1 MHRTDNMNLNSA
13 GMRTLSIILALIT
26 LLISCEKSSTTTFHG
41 YTARIAG
48 YDLNC
53 STCILSFPFDSNS
66 VINELGSSPENL
78 YQAVNLNKS
87 DLKVG
92 HMLKVEVRKAEPAES
107 PLCLA
112 LYPSSSYENVFVTRF
127 EEFDTLGSNDT
138 IILPI
143 KECRFNTENQTY
155 ICFESVINDS
165 RCPEG
170 AECFWAGDAKVKFKY
185 IRLNE
190 DPVFFNLNTNT
201 SFTNDSIIDGY
212 RYTLVNLFP
221 YPSLIHHTDQKE
233 CRAELLIE
241 KVTR

>member
-1 MHRTDNMNLNSA
+1 
-13 GMRTLSIILALIT
+13 MRTLSIILALIT
-26 LLISCEKSSTTTFHG
+26 FLYSCEKSNNSTTRG

-53 STCILSFPFDSNS
+53 STCILSFPFDSNA
-66 VINELGSSPENL
+66 VKKELGSSPENL
-78 YQAVNLNKS
+78 YQAVNLNKN

-92 HMLKVEVRKAEPAES
+92 QMLKVEVRKAEPEELT
-107 PLCLA
+107 PCLA
-112 LYPSSSYENVFVTRF
+112 LYPSPSYENVFVTRI
-127 EEFDTLGSNDT
+127 EDFDSLSGNDT
-138 IILPI
+138 IMLPI

-185 IRLNE
+185 IRLNG
-190 DPVFFNLNTNT
+190 DPVFFNLNTNI

-212 RYTLVNLFP
+212 KYTLVNLHP
-221 YPSLIHHTDQKE
+221 YPSLMHHTDQKE
-233 CRAELLIE
+233 YRAELFIE
-241 KVTR
+241 KVNR

>member
-1 MHRTDNMNLNSA
+1 M
-13 GMRTLSIILALIT
+13 I
-26 LLISCEKSSTTTFHG
+26 
-41 YTARIAG
+41 
-48 YDLNC
+48 
-53 STCILSFPFDSNS
+53 
-66 VINELGSSPENL
+66 
-78 YQAVNLNKS
+78 
-87 DLKVG
+87 
-92 HMLKVEVRKAEPAES
+92 KVEVRKAGPEELTACLAQYPS
-107 PLCLA
+107 PL
-112 LYPSSSYENVFVTRF
+112 YENVFVTKI
-127 EEFDTLGSNDT
+127 EDFDTFGSNDT

-155 ICFESVINDS
+155 ICLESVINDS

-212 RYTLVNLFP
+212 KYTLVNLHP

-233 CRAELLIE
+233 YRAEVFIE
-241 KVTR
+241 MVNR